1 MAGGALG
8 AVGMWMHEARRQA
21 REQQRK
27 TERVREARRA
37 ARGTREAPRSGSEPS
52 IARCMGCG
60 FLELP
65 RLSGDPM
72 RATRAAAD
80 APEKACPHCG
90 EQAWVLLGGDAEVRA
105 LCELEHHEIQQRRGI
120 PGSIATTATVLI
132 AFAGCLTAAIL
143 VQRLIVVGVFALIA
157 LWISVSRLRA
167 RLAVPRRRAFRW
179 HTPARHH
186 AMGAQLRRG
195 RLAGENSVI
204 APASGRPCL
213 AWRVEV
219 RYTGDR
225 GRAFAL
231 VEQETAELR
240 IDTETIVGAV
250 TIGGVATDVTDPAP
264 GLRAYLCSR
273 GLDPDDELEIR
284 EIVLVAG
291 DAVAMHHDRCGG
303 PTILMRA
310 A

>member
-1 MAGGALG
+1 
-8 AVGMWMHEARRQA
+8 
-21 REQQRK
+21 
-27 TERVREARRA
+27 
-37 ARGTREAPRSGSEPS
+37 
-52 IARCMGCG
+52 MGCG

-90 EQAWVLLGGDAEVRA
+90 EQAWVPLGGDAEVRA
-105 LCELEHHEIQQRRGI
+105 LC
-120 PGSIATTATVLI
+120 
-132 AFAGCLTAAIL
+132 
-143 VQRLIVVGVFALIA
+143 
-157 LWISVSRLRA
+157 
-167 RLAVPRRRAFRW
+167 
-179 HTPARHH
+179 
-186 AMGAQLRRG
+186 
-195 RLAGENSVI
+195 
-204 APASGRPCL
+204 RPCL

-219 RYTGDR
+219 RYPGDR

-240 IDTETIVGAV
+240 VDTEAIVGAV
-250 TIGGVATDVTDPAP
+250 TIGGVATDVTDRAP

-273 GLDPDDELEIR
+273 GLDPDDQLEIR

-303 PTILMRA
+303 PTILVRA